1 MTTPKKIKDI
11 NDKII
16 VKYENA
22 CDIISAIATYED
34 VSGKMGH
41 LIEMQM
47 YIRRVYM
54 TEWEVIKIIKS
65 KYDCEKERYILT
77 LLLSVLYLYECNTMQ
92 I

>member
-1 MTTPKKIKDI
+1 MKNNTLKSILQISRRVENIQYLQMTTPKKIKDI

-22 CDIISAIATYED
+22 CDIINAIATYED

-54 TEWEVIKIIKS
+54 TE
-65 KYDCEKERYILT
+65 
-77 LLLSVLYLYECNTMQ
+77 
-92 I
+92 